1 MESFL
6 SDLGGLIAA
15 QEELTIAEI
24 VGALE
29 IVKAELLNDLFIS
42 DDDEEA

>member
-15 QEELTIAEI
+15 QEELTVAEM

-29 IVKAELLNDLFIS
+29 IVKAELLNDLLIS